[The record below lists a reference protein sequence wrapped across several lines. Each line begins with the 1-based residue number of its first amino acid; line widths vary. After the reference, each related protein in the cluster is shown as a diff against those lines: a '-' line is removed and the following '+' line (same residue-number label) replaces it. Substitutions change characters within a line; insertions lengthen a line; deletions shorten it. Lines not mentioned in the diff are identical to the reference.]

1 MATIQKRKWKT
12 KTTFRALVRRKG
24 FKDLHKSFNTR
35 ADAQVWARDI
45 ERNLDRGL
53 ATDYSEASK
62 HTLKDILKRYIKE
75 ELALGAACDVFLLE
89 VLYASS

>member
-75 ELALGAACDVFLLE
+75 EKGKHKKYPWVEGLILK
-89 VLYASS
+89 